1 MLRPRA
7 FLKRYTDKTIINT
20 WTKKYTNMKRVFDE
34 KVLVEFSK
42 QELYILKQLVL
53 ELLASDHYDSY
64 TDDAKDV
71 LNNIRN
77 L

>member
-1 MLRPRA
+1 
-7 FLKRYTDKTIINT
+7 
-20 WTKKYTNMKRVFDE
+20 MKRIFDE

-53 ELLASDHYDSY
+53 ELIASDHYDSY